1 VWHASFIRLMD
12 LRDKSFSCVRH
23 DSFICVTCLICMCAM
38 THAQVEPVTRGNRYG
53 LILWARSVAGVR
65 QVCVCVRERE
75 GEGVCV
81 CVRGRERVYVR
92 GWVRPY

>member
-1 VWHASFIRLMD
+1 
-12 LRDKSFSCVRH
+12 
-23 DSFICVTCLICMCAM
+23 MCAM

-65 QVCVCVRERE
+65 QVCVCERERE

-92 GWVRPY
+92 GWVRPYLT